1 MILHLFSSLLILTLS
16 GNVLAQADNC
26 LKDIAGN
33 PSCTANDFEFRG
45 VTGFEVFDKLAQD
58 PCNCNCWGAADC
70 STVVSSDGPVDC
82 TILGS
87 PIDCAEFDIG
97 TVFGACLGNDDNVD
111 VSLTVEFY
119 AKNAV
124 EDVGLYMSTG
134 SNDALNGQC
143 IIAAL
148 SPGTYGGVTV
158 SEQSSPP
165 NQCPDITGSGVLTCY
180 PLNNLVFPCVDAN
193 PVDNYLDFDIALV
206 FGGTTGKYY
215 VYVSFLFCVLF
226 HSNRLILIILYSWP
240 MAA

>member
-1 MILHLFSSLLILTLS
+1 
-16 GNVLAQADNC
+16 
-26 LKDIAGN
+26 
-33 PSCTANDFEFRG
+33 
-45 VTGFEVFDKLAQD
+45 
-58 PCNCNCWGAADC
+58 
-70 STVVSSDGPVDC
+70 
-82 TILGS
+82 
-87 PIDCAEFDIG
+87 
-97 TVFGACLGNDDNVD
+97 VD

-165 NQCPDITGSGVLTCY
+165 NQCPDITGSWVLTGY